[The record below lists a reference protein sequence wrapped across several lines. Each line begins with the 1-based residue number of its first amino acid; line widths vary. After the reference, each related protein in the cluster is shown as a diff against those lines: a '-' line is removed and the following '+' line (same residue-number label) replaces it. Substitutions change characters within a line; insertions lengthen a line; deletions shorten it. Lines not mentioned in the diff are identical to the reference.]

1 MAEAETGLTAPAR
14 DTASL
19 LDLLAVVV
27 QRRMVVLGVMAGC
40 TSVALGVALLFTSTY
55 IATTTFVP
63 EVSSSNQL
71 PAGLA
76 GLAGQVGLSLG
87 AEVGTS
93 PRFFANVLR
102 SREIMERVLQTRFA
116 DHGGSSVADSSSLM
130 DLLEIDGDD
139 RLERLQEGRRE
150 LSKRVTARVDAETSI
165 ITLSV
170 KTRNRD
176 LSAAVA
182 NTFIRYLDDFNTES
196 RQSKAREQRA
206 FVEGRL
212 KESAEDL
219 RDAELALQSFYE
231 GNRRWQQ
238 SPQLL
243 FREGQIRRRVEL
255 VQQMYVMLN
264 LEYEKSRIEEVNDTP
279 GITVIDSAVPIQ
291 QRSSPRYGLVAAMAV
306 VLGTFSGL
314 MVALGLEYMERLK
327 ASDPMNYAR
336 LRTFLS
342 RRWRTEH

>member
-1 MAEAETGLTAPAR
+1 MAETETAPIAPVR

-19 LDLLAVVV
+19 LDLLAVLVRRRVV
-27 QRRMVVLGVMAGC
+27 VVAVMAGC
-40 TSVALGVALLFTSTY
+40 TIAALGVALLFPSTY

-76 GLAGQVGLSLG
+76 GLAGQVGLSFG
-87 AEVGTS
+87 PAVGTS
-93 PRFFANVLR
+93 PRFFANVLK
-102 SREIMERVLQTRFA
+102 SREMMERLLQTRFA
-116 DHGGSSVADSSSLM
+116 DHHGSSAADSISLM
-130 DLLEIDGDD
+130 DLLEVDGDNL
-139 RLERLQEGRRE
+139 LERLQEGRRV

-182 NTFIRYLDDFNTES
+182 NTLIQYLDEFNTKS

-212 KESAEDL
+212 KQSAEEL

-238 SPQLL
+238 SPQLV

-279 GITVIDSAVPIQ
+279 GITVIDRAVPIQ
-291 QRSSPRYGLVAAMAV
+291 RRSSPRYGLVAAMAI

-314 MVALGLEYMERLK
+314 TVALGLEYMERLK
-327 ASDPMNYAR
+327 ASDPRGYAQ
-336 LRTFLS
+336 LRAFLP
-342 RRWRTEH
+342 RRWRTEQ